1 MLFRDSLHSRAEARQ
16 FNYRNT
22 SNMSGNITNQISE
35 PQDDILTQ
43 TSTNKNTL
51 AHTGPMRTYR
61 CQLTGILQLQPQN
74 QRVENVGLVVGVGER
89 GWLGDVAV
97 WQRQGGQVAWRSKAK
112 QPQPILVA
120 RIPGPGAL
128 CADTFARSNIFRN
141 LLKTPKQRRPAKL
154 HTQLITK

>member
-1 MLFRDSLHSRAEARQ
+1 VYTLLTQAHCMLFRDSLHSRAEARQ

-61 CQLTGILQLQPQN
+61 CQLTGNMHMQDAFKLNGASETAAEAVHCNMALSRCALSLSLSLSVSPSLTHI
-74 QRVENVGLVVGVGER
+74 RA
-89 GWLGDVAV
+89 WVAMTEKL
-97 WQRQGGQVAWRSKAK
+97 RS
-112 QPQPILVA
+112 
-120 RIPGPGAL
+120 
-128 CADTFARSNIFRN
+128 TSNN
-141 LLKTPKQRRPAKL
+141 NN
-154 HTQLITK
+154 